1 MDGDGMDAV
10 KRLSYITLPSAF
22 GTFNIVWQEV
32 DAVPKVCRIFLSNE
46 QASSESIA
54 AAAFAEAGPREH
66 PEIVA
71 LGERIQRFL
80 EGQAVQFDLGLMAL
94 EVCSEFQ
101 RRVLL
106 AEYGIPRGRISTYG
120 RIGKHLG
127 LDNGGR
133 AVGRA
138 LAQNPFPIVIPCHR
152 AVRPVSPGGS
162 IERRVGRIPGGLED
176 EAGPAQAGGGAC
188 V

>member
-1 MDGDGMDAV
+1 MF
-10 KRLSYITLPSAF
+10 S
-22 GTFNIVWQEV
+22 IVWQEV
-32 DAVPKVCRIFLSNE
+32 EDIPKVRRIFLSKE
-46 QASSESIA
+46 QASSESLVT
-54 AAAFAEAGPREH
+54 AAFTEAGPLEH
-66 PEIVA
+66 PDIVD

-80 EGQAVQFDLGLMAL
+80 EGQVVQFELDAVAL
-94 EVCSEFQ
+94 EICSEFQ

-106 AEYGIPRGRISTYG
+106 AEYGIPRGHISTYG

-152 AVRPVSPGGS
+152 AVRSNGELGGYQGGSKMKKDLLELEGVGVSESGRVSISPG
-162 IERRVGRIPGGLED
+162 PGK
-176 EAGPAQAGGGAC
+176 
-188 V
+188 VFY